1 MVSDVRPAAT
11 EMPELIGPCAS
22 CGELV
27 RAGVAPEQCVHG
39 GSGDCAVVVPED
51 PAEAENDPLGRTIVF
66 VRETPRRDA
75 SDGFPEVED
84 LIDRTLGQYRIGP
97 RIGQGTMGRVY
108 RAEHRGLGRPC
119 AIKVMDPS
127 LVVREPLVVD
137 QFWAE
142 ARAMAG
148 LVHPH
153 IVTVHNLGADRGYH
167 FIEMELVE
175 HRRPYWR
182 KSRGDDGAVHRDFVP
197 GGVSVTEKIVREG
210 PMNAERAATIV
221 REVALAL
228 DAAHDAGLVHRDVKP
243 ANVLLTAA
251 GRSKLADFG
260 LARRVADVDRPGGR
274 GRLAGTPTFMAPEL
288 FSGAAPGPATDLYAV
303 GVMFFYLLSAR
314 LPYTSDRLGTLVR
327 LHQRA
332 PVPDVRS
339 VAEDVP
345 AEVGEIVKQLLA
357 KSPSERYG
365 SAGALAAD
373 LRSVLGY
380 LRNTEALVSEA
391 IEGLGGLV
399 QQGGRDR
406 FRVVLPVPGDRVQ
419 EVYLENAEGRKGERL
434 LSIFSVCG
442 PADPRHYEYALKLNA
457 ELTHGSISIR
467 TVDAQP
473 MFVMTRTFARGH
485 VTPADIRA
493 AVKEI
498 ARHSDRVEEQ
508 LVGTDL
514 F

>member
-1 MVSDVRPAAT
+1 M
-11 EMPELIGPCAS
+11 EEPESIPCAS
-22 CGELV
+22 CGELA
-27 RAGVAPEQCVHG
+27 RRGVAPPQCPLG
-39 GSGDCAVVVPED
+39 GADGCAIIVPED
-51 PAEAENDPLGRTIVF
+51 PEEANNDPLGRTVVF
-66 VRETPRRDA
+66 VREVPGRDV
-75 SDGFPEVED
+75 SDGFPEIDD
-84 LIDRTLGQYRIGP
+84 LVDRDLGQYRIGP
-97 RIGQGTMGRVY
+97 RIGRGTMGRVY

-127 LVVREPLVVD
+127 LIVREPAIVD
-137 QFWAE
+137 LFWAE
-142 ARAMAG
+142 ARAVAG

-153 IVTVHNLGADRGYH
+153 IVTVHNLGTDRGYH

-182 KSRGDDGAVHRDFVP
+182 KSRGADGGMRREFVP
-197 GGVSVTEKIVREG
+197 GGVSLTEKIVREG
-210 PMNAERAATIV
+210 PLSPDQATLIV

-228 DAAHDAGLVHRDVKP
+228 DAAHEAGLVHRDVKP

-260 LARRVADVDRPGGR
+260 LVHRVAEVDRPGAH

-288 FSGAAPGPATDLYAV
+288 FSGAPPGPTTDLYAV
-303 GVMFFYLLSAR
+303 GVMYFYLLTAR
-314 LPYTSDRLGTLVR
+314 LPYTSDRISTLIR

-332 PVPDVRS
+332 PVPDVRMI
-339 VAEDVP
+339 APEVP
-345 AEVGEIVKQLLA
+345 EEVGAILGRLLS
-357 KSPSERYG
+357 KTPDRRYD
-365 SAGALAAD
+365 SAGALAID

-391 IEGLGGLV
+391 VDGLGGLV

-406 FRVVLPVPGDRVQ
+406 FRIVMPVPGDRVQ
-419 EVYLENAEGRKGERL
+419 EVYLEAVEGRKGERL

-442 PADPRHYEYALKLNA
+442 PADPKHYEYALKLNA

-467 TVDAQP
+467 AVDAQP
-473 MFVMTRTFARGH
+473 MFVMTRTFPRGH
-485 VTPADIRA
+485 VAPADIRA

>member
-1 MVSDVRPAAT
+1 MVTDVQRTAMVESKPVPCAACGGVTLEGDAPAQCPDPGDAEGCAVIVPEEPEEVDVDPFGRTVVFIRDVRRREAT
-11 EMPELIGPCAS
+11 
-22 CGELV
+22 
-27 RAGVAPEQCVHG
+27 
-39 GSGDCAVVVPED
+39 
-51 PAEAENDPLGRTIVF
+51 
-66 VRETPRRDA
+66 
-75 SDGFPEVED
+75 DGFPEFDD
-84 LIDRTLGQYRIGP
+84 LVDRTLGQYRIGP
-97 RIGQGTMGRVY
+97 RIGRGTMGRVY

-119 AIKVMDPS
+119 AIKVMDPG
-127 LVVREPLVVD
+127 LVVREPFVVD

-153 IVTVHNLGADRGYH
+153 IVTVHNLGTDRGYH

-182 KSRGDDGAVHRDFVP
+182 KSLGEDGSVQREFVP
-197 GGVSVTEKIVREG
+197 GGVSVTEKVVREG
-210 PMNAERAATIV
+210 PMGPERATTIM

-228 DAAHDAGLVHRDVKP
+228 DAAHEAGLVHRDVKP

-260 LARRVADVDRPGGR
+260 LARRVAEVERPGGR

-288 FSGAAPGPATDLYAV
+288 FTGALPGPTTDLYAA
-303 GVMFFYLLSAR
+303 GVMFYYLLTGR
-314 LPYTSDRLGTLVR
+314 LPYTADHLGTLIR

-332 PVPDVRS
+332 PIPDVRMI
-339 VAEDVP
+339 APEVP
-345 AEVGEIVKQLLA
+345 IEVSTIVERLLA
-357 KSPSERYG
+357 KAPEQRYE

-391 IEGLGGLV
+391 IDGLGGLV
-399 QQGGRDR
+399 QQGSRDR
-406 FRVVLPVPGDRVQ
+406 FRIVLPVPGDRVQ
-419 EVYLENAEGRKGERL
+419 EVYLENVEGRKGERL

-442 PADPRHYEYALKLNA
+442 PAEPKHYEYALKLNA

-485 VTPADIRA
+485 VTTTDIRA

-498 ARHSDRVEEQ
+498 ARNSDRVEEQ